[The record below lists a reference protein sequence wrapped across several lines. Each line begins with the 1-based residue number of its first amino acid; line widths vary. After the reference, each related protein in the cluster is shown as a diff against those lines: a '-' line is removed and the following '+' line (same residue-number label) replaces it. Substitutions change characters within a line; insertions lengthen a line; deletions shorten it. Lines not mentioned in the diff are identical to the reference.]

1 MLEAYRHRIII
12 NVQNVVE
19 HTAPLKEPL
28 LVMPNKVFSQYGFP
42 THSGS
47 TGYNAVVG
55 IDKGQWPSVLP
66 SIDLP
71 VIRVDLAGLFGEAAK
86 Q

>member
-1 MLEAYRHRIII
+1 MLEANRHRIII

-19 HTAPLKEPL
+19 HTAPFKEAL
-28 LVMPNKVFSQYGFP
+28 LVMTNKVIFQYGFQ
-42 THSGS
+42 TRSGS

-71 VIRVDLAGLFGEAAK
+71 VFRVDLAGLFGEAAK